1 MAAHDR
7 RGAAPKERLRKQ
19 TSPTGARPKNATG
32 HAGGTVRPTTPP
44 RYRSQHG
51 GNRDKPS
58 PLPGRHRRDTTTGMA
73 WGTTTNGDGS
83 RHVEACIAEVRL
95 HLTGHPRE
103 LAMFNN
109 HLDLEPDAKDL
120 IDVCNAV
127 LQDTTGRT
135 RQIIAEADDAL
146 LNRHLKQPKPPD
158 DPPKEH
164 VPPPP
169 LPSGHWIIEKLK
181 ALSPKALMEWT
192 LVFFVVGLVAIAAL
206 VNAVLTRR
214 DRSVDIDLGR
224 NTVRDIPDPKEFVG
238 TLWMIEATNPPQ
250 YLIAP
255 PYAQRQ
261 LACSAFDDPGNLL
274 CLAPPSRRGTR
285 AFDLR
290 LGRNIAVE
298 TTAGAAPPKPSNDP
312 RWRAS
317 SEPPGHQTHTVVGNL
332 YLIPA
337 TAPPQ
342 YLVRYLDSERSN
354 VVLHCQAH
362 EKAPQ
367 AAAYANA
374 PTGDARD
381 AAKLEAAAQIRCQPF
396 RINPALQAG
405 TYFDVS
411 RGVVARAPDDLAAA
425 PLPVQTFLQ
434 ALPADLRYNGLFIGD
449 DPPYQERR

>member
-1 MAAHDR
+1 
-7 RGAAPKERLRKQ
+7 
-19 TSPTGARPKNATG
+19 
-32 HAGGTVRPTTPP
+32 
-44 RYRSQHG
+44 
-51 GNRDKPS
+51 
-58 PLPGRHRRDTTTGMA
+58 MA

-95 HLTGHPRE
+95 HLAGHPRE

-146 LNRHLKQPKPPD
+146 LNRHLKQPQRP
-158 DPPKEH
+158 ETGE
-164 VPPPP
+164 PPPP
-169 LPSGHWIIEKLK
+169 PRDHWIIQKLK
-181 ALSPKALMEWT
+181 SMTLNEWIVAPFVLMAFAFALVMLRQALSPSPSRERT
-192 LVFFVVGLVAIAAL
+192 VGQ
-206 VNAVLTRR
+206 
-214 DRSVDIDLGR
+214 DIDLGR
-224 NTVRDIPDPKEFVG
+224 NTIPDIPDPKELVG
-238 TLWMIEATNPPQ
+238 TLWMIDATNPPK

-255 PYAQRQ
+255 PYGHRQ
-261 LACSAFDDPGNLL
+261 LGCTAFDDPGSLL
-274 CLAPPSRRGTR
+274 CLAPLSRRGTR

-298 TTAGAAPPKPSNDP
+298 PTAGPAPPNPKPSNDS

-317 SEPPGHQTHTVVGNL
+317 SEPPGHQTHIVIGNL
-332 YLIPA
+332 YHIPA

-354 VVLHCQAH
+354 IVLHCQAH

-367 AAAYANA
+367 AAAYAKA
-374 PTGDARD
+374 PTGDVRD
-381 AAKLEAAAQIRCQPF
+381 AAKLDAAAQIRCQPF

-405 TYFDVS
+405 TFFDVS

-425 PLPVQTFLQ
+425 PLPVLTFLQ
-434 ALPADLRYNGLFIGD
+434 ALPADLRYNGLFIED